1 MQLCACCCGVMNS
14 DGNAAICSGDRPAA
28 IVEPWI
34 LDTQI
39 IKMPINIQTFDFD
52 SLPQYTIYQLN
63 RQPQTSTLIFSM
75 HATIMNT
82 QIKYRYSY
90 YGSYMSHLPHV
101 DRAEVVRKIIRI
113 FENCD
118 AHLWMNWNALKNTS
132 HLLFDCLIFFTFF
145 NKKIPIPH
153 F

>member
-52 SLPQYTIYQLN
+52 SLPQYTIYQSN

-82 QIKYRYSY
+82 QIKVPLFVLSQLHR
-90 YGSYMSHLPHV
+90 YMSHLPHV

-118 AHLWMNWNALKNTS
+118 AHLWMNRNALKNTS
-132 HLLFDCLIFFTFF
+132 HLLSDCLIFITLYF
-145 NKKIPIPH
+145 K
-153 F
+153 